1 MNRIVLVIGLFLAII
16 LGGLVGT
23 MLIRDPGYVLISY
36 ADTVVETSL
45 WVGLLLLAGIY
56 LLLRGT
62 TYLLRK
68 ITQSQSRVLGWHS
81 GRKQRAARAQT
92 VRGLLVMAEGRWAE
106 AKKLF
111 AGAAE
116 SVETPLINYLNA
128 ARAAHELGEHGE
140 RDEFLKK
147 AHETTPGAKFAVT
160 LTQAEF
166 NIREGRYEQ
175 ALAALLNLRRRAP
188 KQPAVLSMLSKC
200 YEALGDWQALLQL
213 LGDISKYRALPEV
226 EISRLEK
233 AAWQAILQSDGST
246 RALWKKLP
254 KALRVEMPL
263 MRRWVT
269 YLVEQERHDDA
280 EQAIRLILA
289 QQWDEVLVLTY
300 GETHST
306 DLARQLV
313 VAQSWAKERPNDAQV
328 ALTLG
333 RLCLLNEK
341 FAQARDYFEAALRLE
356 PSDAVYGELGRLCIA
371 LGDERRGTEYLLHSL
386 GNLSDLPQPQE
397 PIMRKTHVS

>member
-1 MNRIVLVIGLFLAII
+1 MKILVLGLFVAIG
-16 LGGLVGT
+16 LGGLIGT
-23 MLIRDPGYVLISY
+23 LLVRDPGYVLVSY

-45 WVGLLLLAGIY
+45 WVGLLLLVGIY

-68 ITQSQSRVLGWHS
+68 LTQSQSALLGWRS
-81 GRKQRAARAQT
+81 GRKLRAARAQT
-92 VRGLLVMAEGRWAE
+92 VRGLLVMAEGRWLE
-106 AKKLF
+106 AKKLLT
-111 AGAAE
+111 AGAE
-116 SVETPLINYLNA
+116 NVETPLINYLNA

-166 NIREGRYEQ
+166 NIHEGLYEQ

-188 KQPAVLSMLSKC
+188 KQPAVLNMLAKC

-213 LGDISKYRALPEV
+213 LGDLRKYRGLPEA
-226 EISRLEK
+226 EIARLER
-233 AAWQAILQSDGST
+233 AVWQAILQGT
-246 RALWKKLP
+246 ETAQKQWKKLP
-254 KALRVEMPL
+254 KMLRSDMPL
-263 MRRWVT
+263 MRQWVS
-269 YLVEQERHDDA
+269 YLVEHDRHDDA
-280 EQAIRLILA
+280 EQAIRMVLA
-289 QQWDEVLVLTY
+289 QQWDGALVLTY
-300 GETHST
+300 GETRSS

-313 VAQSWAKERPNDAQV
+313 VAQGWVKERPNDAQV

-356 PSDAVYGELGRLCIA
+356 PSDTVYGELGRLCIA

-386 GNLSDLPQPQE
+386 GNLADLPQPKE
-397 PIMRKTHVS
+397 PIMRKASVS